1 MCVSLLATGVA
12 SCRGESDASEIER
25 PHLPH
30 CYSLGGVL
38 LPPTLLLQPREV
50 TTKVLHSCYKGCYSL
65 GKLLQSCHR
74 VATELLQSCYT
85 VLQHWDFCSTAPTV
99 FATSCYKVATE
110 LLQTCYKVA
119 TKLLQPRQVAT
130 KLLQSVFVSVLDEV
144 FLEQKMSSSIFL
156 QTKRCSTKCS
166 CGGVGISCRGECGVA
181 MHCLGCCNLEP
192 FLSFSSIACTIA
204 ALQQQSDG
212 SGSHGKASRCRDR
225 RRVQCTSPG
234 GGSTSAW

>member
-1 MCVSLLATGVA
+1 MEGISALVEELITLVEEFITDRHSCGRDQQSCGCCGTPVDESWMCVSLLATGVA

-144 FLEQKMSSSIFL
+144 FLEQKMSSSIFFANIKVL
-156 QTKRCSTKCS
+156 NEMLLWRS
-166 CGGVGISCRGECGVA
+166 GY
-181 MHCLGCCNLEP
+181 L
-192 FLSFSSIACTIA
+192 LS
-204 ALQQQSDG
+204 
-212 SGSHGKASRCRDR
+212 
-225 RRVQCTSPG
+225 RRVWSCNALP
-234 GGSTSAW
+234 WLL